1 MARSSAAIDGGK
13 LLTLLLWQLGALV
26 SASRKVPDALHAQ
39 QTAAL
44 QHDACHELGQL
55 RSAPVLLIGISCMG
69 WGVCYLDVLTE
80 RYLGT

>member
-26 SASRKVPDALHAQ
+26 SASRKVLDALHAQ

-44 QHDACHELGQL
+44 LHDACDELGQL

-69 WGVCYLDVLTE
+69 WGVCYLDVLTQ